1 MRGRFAPSPT
11 GYIHLGNVW
20 SALLAWLQVRQAG
33 GTLVLRIEDI
43 DEQRSKPIYTQAL
56 MEDLHWLG
64 LNWDEGPDVGGPY
77 GPYIQQERYDRYDA
91 ALEKLHKAG
100 LLYPCYCSRA
110 RLQAVGAP
118 HAGEHTVYDGH
129 CYGMSEA
136 QRQQMTKK
144 PSWRVHVPARI
155 ISFTDGVYGTFHED
169 LARCCGDF
177 VVRREDLL
185 SSTAQQIW
193 LMETLGYTPP
203 VYTHVPMLVDEYGNR
218 LSKRQHGITIRSLRE
233 RGMTAEAILSH
244 LAYAGGL
251 VPERRSYSRDEL
263 IRCCDLRKLR
273 KEPIVV
279 KML

>member
-1 MRGRFAPSPT
+1 M
-11 GYIHLGNVW
+11 
-20 SALLAWLQVRQAG
+20 
-33 GTLVLRIEDI
+33 
-43 DEQRSKPIYTQAL
+43 
-56 MEDLHWLG
+56 HWLG

-155 ISFTDGVYGTFHED
+155 ISFTDGVYGAFHED

-177 VVRREDLL
+177 VVRRADDMYAYQLAVSVDDGAMAVTHVLRGEDLL

-263 IRCCDLRKLR
+263 IRCCDFRKLR

-279 KML
+279 VL

>member
-100 LLYPCYCSRA
+100 SCIPA
-110 RLQAVGAP
+110 IA
-118 HAGEHTVYDGH
+118 AG
-129 CYGMSEA
+129 
-136 QRQQMTKK
+136 
-144 PSWRVHVPARI
+144 PA
-155 ISFTDGVYGTFHED
+155 
-169 LARCCGDF
+169 C
-177 VVRREDLL
+177 
-185 SSTAQQIW
+185 
-193 LMETLGYTPP
+193 
-203 VYTHVPMLVDEYGNR
+203 R
-218 LSKRQHGITIRSLRE
+218 LSALPMPASTPF
-233 RGMTAEAILSH
+233 MTAIAT
-244 LAYAGGL
+244 
-251 VPERRSYSRDEL
+251 V
-263 IRCCDLRKLR
+263 
-273 KEPIVV
+273 
-279 KML
+279 